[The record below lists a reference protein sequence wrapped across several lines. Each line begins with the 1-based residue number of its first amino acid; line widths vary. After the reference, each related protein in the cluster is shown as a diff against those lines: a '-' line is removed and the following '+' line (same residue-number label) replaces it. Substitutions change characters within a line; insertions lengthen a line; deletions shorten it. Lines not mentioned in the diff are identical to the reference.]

1 MNARRPYLRR
11 AAYLVCGD
19 WHSAEDLVQTALVKL
34 YTAWPRIHTE
44 GAEDAYVRRIIV
56 RSHLD
61 EKRRPWRREK
71 PGLDGVDEPVPETLS
86 WEDNDALLA
95 ALQTLPYRQR
105 ATLVLRYWCALSVEE
120 TANDLGCSVGTVK
133 SQTARAITRLRAAL
147 SPEDVTS
154 ERRGS

>member
-1 MNARRPYLRR
+1 M
-11 AAYLVCGD
+11 
-19 WHSAEDLVQTALVKL
+19 
-34 YTAWPRIHTE
+34 
-44 GAEDAYVRRIIV
+44 
-56 RSHLD
+56 
-61 EKRRPWRREK
+61 
-71 PGLDGVDEPVPETLS
+71 PETLS